1 MDSREYGRIMIAFV
15 VGAVVGIGGTLLLGR
30 VSDLVSGAGDP
41 LASVSQVSNKLPN
54 LVTPSVVFTRLDRAT
69 EATWDMGLF
78 SDRVKLFGGKSIAG
92 SAERIRVEAELPPV
106 AGGDVRGVFTNLL
119 DEASVRENGALYMI
133 WFARSD
139 LARDFLMAQPEVFS
153 DESLERKRD
162 TYWAGSFAVFYAPG
176 DVDQT
181 DGLRTL
187 MKEVVLCSNSLGEC
201 NIPADVKAFDA
212 WAPRAGG

>member
-30 VSDLVSGAGDP
+30 VSDLVSGTGDP

-54 LVTPSVVFTRLDRAT
+54 LVTPSVVFARLDRAT

-106 AGGDVRGVFTNLL
+106 AGGDVRGVFTNLF

-176 DVDQT
+176 EVDQT

-212 WAPRAGG
+212 WAPRAGD